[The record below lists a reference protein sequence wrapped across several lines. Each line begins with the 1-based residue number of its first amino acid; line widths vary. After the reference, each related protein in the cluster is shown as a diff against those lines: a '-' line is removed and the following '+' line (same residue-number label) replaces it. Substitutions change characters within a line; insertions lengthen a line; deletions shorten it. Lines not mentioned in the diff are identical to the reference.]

1 MTKEYIRNIIFT
13 KTPLDG
19 KYRYLDDFQI
29 YPLNLPNAISS
40 KKTDHFPS
48 IIEYWYDKDDLTEVK
63 EFDKESI
70 NNWVASGTAQTN
82 KLIRLTNLLTSIT
95 NFRFFFYRKPEKYW
109 SIPILDKI
117 EEKDY
122 NETSSIWSFSLYYYP
137 EMGKDLKIESLSDP
151 NIKYIP
157 LIPQKRYYWFD
168 PVESK
173 DKFIDLPNSIN
184 NIISK
189 YLDLE
194 GQELRVADSCIY
206 QICNGIELFSNM
218 KSLSFFSLVS
228 AIETLVNFE
237 FRDEVIEYEC
247 TDCKSLKSSERH
259 CKKCGNPIWGVTSKY
274 REFLFKYV
282 SNEGKAKQMYNKIY
296 DIRSKITHTDYL
308 INDENYLNW
317 NFTDKTNE
325 INVKH
330 LETLQLARRSLI
342 NWLLKKDD

>member
-1 MTKEYIRNIIFT
+1 MAKECLRNIIFT

-19 KYRYLDDFQI
+19 KYKYKDEFQI
-29 YPLNLPNAISS
+29 YPLNLPKAANS
-40 KKTDHFPS
+40 KITDHFPI
-48 IIEYWYDKDDLTEVK
+48 IIEFWYDKDELPEVK
-63 EFDKESI
+63 EFEKDSTNKWI
-70 NNWVASGTAQTN
+70 ASATAQTN
-82 KLIRLTNLLTSIT
+82 KLIKLTNLLSSIT
-95 NFRFFFYRKPEKYW
+95 NFRFFFYRKPETFW
-109 SIPILDKI
+109 AIPLLEKI

-122 NETSSIWSFSLYYYP
+122 NETSSIWSASLYYYP
-137 EMGKDLKIESLSDP
+137 EIAKDLKIDSLSDP
-151 NIKYIP
+151 SFKYIP
-157 LIPQKRYYWFD
+157 LIPQKRYYWFN

-173 DKFIDLPNSIN
+173 DKFIDLPSSIN

-189 YLDLE
+189 YLMLE
-194 GQELRVADSCIY
+194 GQVLNVADSCIY
-206 QICNGIELFSNM
+206 QICTGIELYYNM

-228 AIETLVNFE
+228 AIETLVNYE
-237 FRDEVIEYEC
+237 FRNEVIEYEC
-247 TDCKSLKSSERH
+247 TDCRSLKSSERH
-259 CKKCGNPIWGVTSKY
+259 CNKCGSPIWGVTAKY

-282 SNEGKAKQMYNKIY
+282 SNEGKAKQLYNKIY

-308 INDENYLNW
+308 INGENYLNW